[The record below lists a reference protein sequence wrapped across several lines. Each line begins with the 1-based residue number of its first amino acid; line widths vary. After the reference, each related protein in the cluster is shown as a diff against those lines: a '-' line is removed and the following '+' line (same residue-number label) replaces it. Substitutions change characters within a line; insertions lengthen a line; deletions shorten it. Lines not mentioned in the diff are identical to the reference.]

1 MNVAGAKVLSRGRKF
16 LRAKVLGTFAPG
28 SESSRER
35 KFLGVKVPRT
45 FASAAKLP
53 GNESSRERKFHT
65 MVLSLPGTKVLRSE
79 SSMIHNVTS
88 VSSSLKMSFVIH
100 ITIYIIVVHFSVT
113 LINFLPHLNKA
124 VLYCVSLVIFFVS
137 VCCLS
142 VSSVYV
148 MLPL

>member
-1 MNVAGAKVLSRGRKF
+1 
-16 LRAKVLGTFAPG
+16 
-28 SESSRER
+28 
-35 KFLGVKVPRT
+35 VKVPRT